1 MRFLLSN
8 YVLVL
13 GWVLSLVII
22 MSGGLAILAWLL
34 NVFTAEINV
43 WKEIKRK
50 NLALGIL
57 LAAVILGIAI
67 IVSRVC

>member
-8 YVLVL
+8 YVIVL
-13 GWVLSLVII
+13 GWVLSLVVI
-22 MSGGLAILAWLL
+22 MSGGLAIMAWLL

-50 NLALGIL
+50 NLAMGIL

-67 IVSRVC
+67 IVSKLS

>member
-50 NLALGIL
+50 NLAMGIL
-57 LAAVILGIAI
+57 LAAVVLGIAI
-67 IVSRVC
+67 IVSKVS

>member
-1 MRFLLSN
+1 MHFLLSD

-13 GWVLSLVII
+13 GWILALIVIL
-22 MSGGLAILAWLL
+22 SGGLAIFAWLL

-50 NLALGIL
+50 NLALGII
-57 LAAVILGIAI
+57 LAAVILGIAM
-67 IVSRVC
+67 IVSKL